1 MQEVSQLRKR
11 LAPSTPITLEMVD
24 DNGDKFSRS
33 LKLCFDFAA
42 GVAIEEKTGLNLR
55 DFKILTEMEK
65 PTAMSVVFWA
75 ALLRHQPEYDSEEG
89 LEAVRSYMDESNYDL
104 IVEAVWNAYLLYQS
118 KAKREFLA
126 KMRQQADEKL
136 KRGETASPL
145 AESATGRETNASPG
159 ATCAPS
165 AASTSDSPT
174 TSSAA

>member
-1 MQEVSQLRKR
+1 MQDVSQLRKR
-11 LAPSTPITLEMVD
+11 LAPATPITLEMTD

-75 ALLRHQPEYDSEEG
+75 ALLRHQPEYDSEDG
-89 LEAVRSYMDESNYDL
+89 LEVVRSYMDESNYEL
-104 IVEAVWNAYLLYQS
+104 IAEALWHAYLAYQS

-126 KMRQQADEKL
+126 KMRQQAEERIQ
-136 KRGETASPL
+136 RGETASPL
-145 AESATGRETNASPG
+145 PESAAGRETSPSPG
-159 ATCAPS
+159 TTSGPS
-165 AASTSDSPT
+165 AASTSGSPT